1 MTEPRGRF
9 IDQARGV
16 IRNAGVFLPR
26 FFSSALTAKRI
37 NPIRRPVEK
46 RQYFLKSSLK
56 KKPIILSKNR
66 KFTIGRSAKNS
77 LPMREGTIS
86 QRHASITWNKSSF
99 KIKDERSTNG
109 TFVNNKRISGI
120 VILKNGD
127 RIRLGKFVLRYGIEK
142 IREKKQDKPKKKKA
156 ASRAA
161 RKSRKAK
168 KPARR
173 RVSRKRIT
181 RVSRR

>member
-1 MTEPRGRF
+1 MIYET
-9 IDQARGV
+9 V
-16 IRNAGVFLPR
+16 ISRKTP
-26 FFSSALTAKRI
+26 K
-37 NPIRRPVEK
+37 IRRPVEK

-77 LPMREGTIS
+77 LPVREGTIS
-86 QRHASITWNKSSF
+86 QRHASIKWDKSSF
-99 KIKDERSTNG
+99 KIKDELSTNG

-127 RIRLGKFVLRYGIEK
+127 RIRLGKFVLRYGIQK
-142 IREKKQDKPKKKKA
+142 IREKKLAPT
-156 ASRAA
+156 RAA
-161 RKSRKAK
+161 RKPRKAK

-173 RVSRKRIT
+173 RATSRRTARRRTTRRRVT
-181 RVSRR
+181 RVSRRK